1 MICYYRENALPS
13 SAHHCHQSHAV
24 CISAPI
30 GWSLFCVVL
39 SSILLALCSGLGS
52 TGCILVCCRVLH
64 MICYVPLMLDIAFDC
79 LCIAMYVYCM
89 MAWCVVPKVVFKHY
103 SVFACVVVHSPVC
116 SGSPPGPLEACL
128 PFTMCTAMAVRGG
141 RIASASALLA
151 WSSSA
156 SGMTSAGTLSSRS
169 RPHRR

>member
-1 MICYYRENALPS
+1 MRIAM
-13 SAHHCHQSHAV
+13 AQDTM
-24 CISAPI
+24 
-30 GWSLFCVVL
+30 VVVVGL
-39 SSILLALCSGLGS
+39 SSTA
-52 TGCILVCCRVLH
+52 
-64 MICYVPLMLDIAFDC
+64 
-79 LCIAMYVYCM
+79 
-89 MAWCVVPKVVFKHY
+89 KHIR
-103 SVFACVVVHSPVC
+103 SPVC
-116 SGSPPGPLEACL
+116 SGSPRGPLEACL